1 MVVTKPEENGN
12 EEGIADKPTEG
23 IDIFTIVMYLRS
35 QEFFDVP
42 LKKGFHVGTV
52 SNMYLK
58 NLLSKPGMCVVYAK
72 LLLIVKL
79 ISIKPSF
86 ITKSYGQSSIN
97 LK

>member
-1 MVVTKPEENGN
+1 MVVTKPEEDDN

-23 IDIFTIVMYLRS
+23 IDIFTIVLYLRS
-35 QEFFDVP
+35 QKFLWCSPEERLSCEHSFKYV
-42 LKKGFHVGTV
+42 LK
-52 SNMYLK
+52 Y
-58 NLLSKPGMCVVYAK
+58 LLSKPGTCVVYAK

-86 ITKSYGQSSIN
+86 ITKSYGQSTIN